1 MSLRSAAQAARS
13 GRIALLISRIG
24 EACLVGFCFFFLK
37 KKVSVKK
44 GVVMRALIH
53 QHLQGRDAVQKK
65 KIGLRVNEKS

>member
-1 MSLRSAAQAARS
+1 
-13 GRIALLISRIG
+13 
-24 EACLVGFCFFFLK
+24 VGFCFFFLK